1 MLSKNVL
8 KYLTSLQQKKYR
20 QEYGAFLV
28 EGAKSVLELLASD
41 FEVEMV
47 VATDKFY
54 KENTRSLEK
63 QPFRVEIATPDE
75 LVRAG
80 TLQSNDAGL
89 AVVKTKSNDFL
100 YADEGEYVLVL
111 DDIRDPGNLGTMIR
125 IADWYGI
132 RKMVCSTTTT
142 DWYNPKVIAASKGSF
157 TRVQSFYTDLGAY
170 FEQISVGN
178 ARPVAPRLEIEA
190 SGFEEIG
197 VGNAGPVTPRL
208 EIGASGFE
216 EIGVGNA
223 RPDAHRLEIGASG
236 ASVYGT
242 FLEGKNIHQVTFA
255 KTGYIVMGNESNGI
269 GSDVEKFVT
278 DKVTIPRF
286 GEAESL
292 NVGIATAIV
301 LDNWRR

>member
-41 FEVEMV
+41 FDVEMV

-80 TLQSNDAGL
+80 TLQSNDAAL

-100 YADEGEYVLVL
+100 YAEQNEYVLVL

-142 DWYNPKVIAASKGSF
+142 DWYNPKVVAASKGSF
-157 TRVQSFYTDLGAY
+157 TRVQSFYTDLGSY

-178 ARPVAPRLEIEA
+178 ARPV
-190 SGFEEIG
+190 
-197 VGNAGPVTPRL
+197 TPRL
-208 EIGASGFE
+208 EIGASGQSSVE
-216 EIGVGNA
+216 NA
-223 RPDAHRLEIGASG
+223 GPVAPRLEIGAS

-269 GSDVEKFVT
+269 GSVVEKFVT

-301 LDNWRR
+301 LDNWRRK

>member
-8 KYLTSLQQKKYR
+8 KYLSSLQQKKYR

-80 TLQSNDAGL
+80 TLQSNDAAL

-100 YADEGEYVLVL
+100 YAEEGEYVLVL

-132 RKMVCSTTTT
+132 RKMVCSLTTT
-142 DWYNPKVIAASKGSF
+142 DWYNPKVVAASKGSF
-157 TRVQSFYTDLGAY
+157 TRVQGFYTDLKAY
-170 FEQISVGN
+170 FEGH
-178 ARPVAPRLEIEA
+178 LA
-190 SGFEEIG
+190 SE
-197 VGNAGPVTPRL
+197 V
-208 EIGASGFE
+208 
-216 EIGVGNA
+216 
-223 RPDAHRLEIGASG
+223 
-236 ASVYGT
+236 SVYGT
-242 FLEGKNIHQVTFA
+242 FLEGKNIHQITFA

-269 GSDVEKFVT
+269 GSEVEKFVT
-278 DKVTIPRF
+278 DKITIPRF

>member
-80 TLQSNDAGL
+80 TLQSNDAAL

-100 YADEGEYVLVL
+100 YAEEGEYVLVL

-132 RKMVCSTTTT
+132 RKMVCSLTTT
-142 DWYNPKVIAASKGSF
+142 DWYNPKVVAASKGSF
-157 TRVQSFYTDLGAY
+157 TRVQGFYTDLGAY
-170 FEQISVGN
+170 FEG
-178 ARPVAPRLEIEA
+178 RLA
-190 SGFEEIG
+190 SE
-197 VGNAGPVTPRL
+197 V
-208 EIGASGFE
+208 
-216 EIGVGNA
+216 
-223 RPDAHRLEIGASG
+223 
-236 ASVYGT
+236 SVYGT
-242 FLEGKNIHQVTFA
+242 FLEGKNIHQITFA

-269 GSDVEKFVT
+269 GSEVEKFVT

-301 LDNWRR
+301 LDNWRRK

>member
-8 KYLTSLQQKKYR
+8 KYLSSLQQKKYR

-80 TLQSNDAGL
+80 TLQSNDAAL

-100 YADEGEYVLVL
+100 YAEEGEYVLVL

-132 RKMVCSTTTT
+132 RKMVCSLTTT
-142 DWYNPKVIAASKGSF
+142 DWYNPKVVAASKGSF
-157 TRVQSFYTDLGAY
+157 TRVQGFYTDLNTY
-170 FEQISVGN
+170 FEG
-178 ARPVAPRLEIEA
+178 RLA
-190 SGFEEIG
+190 SE
-197 VGNAGPVTPRL
+197 V
-208 EIGASGFE
+208 
-216 EIGVGNA
+216 
-223 RPDAHRLEIGASG
+223 
-236 ASVYGT
+236 SVYGT
-242 FLEGKNIHQVTFA
+242 FLEGKNIHQITFA

-269 GSDVEKFVT
+269 GSEVEKFVT
-278 DKVTIPRF
+278 DKITIPRF

>member
-80 TLQSNDAGL
+80 TLQSNDAAL

-100 YADEGEYVLVL
+100 YAEEGEYVLVL

-132 RKMVCSTTTT
+132 RKMVCSLTTT
-142 DWYNPKVIAASKGSF
+142 DWYNPKVLAANNSYF
-157 TRVQSFYTDLGAY
+157 TRVQGFYTDLGAY
-170 FEQISVGN
+170 FEG
-178 ARPVAPRLEIEA
+178 RLA
-190 SGFEEIG
+190 SE
-197 VGNAGPVTPRL
+197 V
-208 EIGASGFE
+208 
-216 EIGVGNA
+216 
-223 RPDAHRLEIGASG
+223 
-236 ASVYGT
+236 SVYGT
-242 FLEGKNIHQVTFA
+242 FLEGKNIHQITFA

-269 GSDVEKFVT
+269 GSEVEKFVT
-278 DKVTIPRF
+278 DQITIPRF

>member
-80 TLQSNDAGL
+80 TLQSNDAAL
-89 AVVKTKSNDFL
+89 AVVKTKANDFL
-100 YADEGEYVLVL
+100 YAEEGEYVLVL

-132 RKMVCSTTTT
+132 RKMVCSLTTT
-142 DWYNPKVIAASKGSF
+142 DWYNPKVVAASKGSF
-157 TRVQSFYTDLGAY
+157 TRVQSFYTDLGVY
-170 FEQISVGN
+170 FEQIGRSSVGN
-178 ARPVAPRLEIEA
+178 AMPVAPRFLI
-190 SGFEEIG
+190 
-197 VGNAGPVTPRL
+197 
-208 EIGASGFE
+208 
-216 EIGVGNA
+216 
-223 RPDAHRLEIGASG
+223 G

-242 FLEGKNIHQVTFA
+242 FLEGKNIHQITFA

-269 GSDVEKFVT
+269 GGEVEQFVT
-278 DKVTIPRF
+278 DKITIPRF

>member
-54 KENTRSLEK
+54 KENTLSLEK

-80 TLQSNDAGL
+80 TLQSNDAAL

-100 YADEGEYVLVL
+100 YAEEGEYVLVL

-142 DWYNPKVIAASKGSF
+142 DWYNPKVVAASKGSF
-157 TRVQSFYTDLGAY
+157 TRVQGFYTDLGAY

-178 ARPVAPRLEIEA
+178 ARPDAP
-190 SGFEEIG
+190 
-197 VGNAGPVTPRL
+197 
-208 EIGASGFE
+208 
-216 EIGVGNA
+216 
-223 RPDAHRLEIGASG
+223 RLEIGASG

-269 GSDVEKFVT
+269 GSVVEKFVT

-301 LDNWRR
+301 LDNWRRK

>member
-28 EGAKSVLELLASD
+28 EGAKSVLELLPSD

-80 TLQSNDAGL
+80 TLQSNDAAL

-100 YADEGEYVLVL
+100 YAEEGEYVLVL

-132 RKMVCSTTTT
+132 RKMVCSLTTT
-142 DWYNPKVIAASKGSF
+142 DWYNPKVVAASKGSF
-157 TRVQSFYTDLGAY
+157 TRVQGFYTDLKTY
-170 FEQISVGN
+170 FEGH
-178 ARPVAPRLEIEA
+178 LA
-190 SGFEEIG
+190 SE
-197 VGNAGPVTPRL
+197 V
-208 EIGASGFE
+208 
-216 EIGVGNA
+216 
-223 RPDAHRLEIGASG
+223 
-236 ASVYGT
+236 SVYGT
-242 FLEGKNIHQVTFA
+242 FLEGKNIHQITFA

-269 GSDVEKFVT
+269 GSEVEQFVT
-278 DKVTIPRF
+278 DKITIPRF

>member
-8 KYLTSLQQKKYR
+8 KYLSSLQQKKYR

-80 TLQSNDAGL
+80 TLQSNDAAL

-100 YADEGEYVLVL
+100 YAEEGEYVLVL

-132 RKMVCSTTTT
+132 RKMVCSLTTT
-142 DWYNPKVIAASKGSF
+142 DWYNPKVVAASKGSF
-157 TRVQSFYTDLGAY
+157 TRVQGFYTDLGAY
-170 FEQISVGN
+170 FEG
-178 ARPVAPRLEIEA
+178 RLA
-190 SGFEEIG
+190 SE
-197 VGNAGPVTPRL
+197 V
-208 EIGASGFE
+208 
-216 EIGVGNA
+216 
-223 RPDAHRLEIGASG
+223 
-236 ASVYGT
+236 SVYGT
-242 FLEGKNIHQVTFA
+242 FLEGKNIHQITFA

-269 GSDVEKFVT
+269 GSEVEKFVT
-278 DKVTIPRF
+278 DKITIPRF

>member
-80 TLQSNDAGL
+80 TLQSNDAAL

-100 YADEGEYVLVL
+100 YAEEGEYVLVL

-132 RKMVCSTTTT
+132 RKMVCSLTTT
-142 DWYNPKVIAASKGSF
+142 DWYNPKVVAASKGSF
-157 TRVQSFYTDLGAY
+157 TRVQGFYTDLKTY
-170 FEQISVGN
+170 FEG
-178 ARPVAPRLEIEA
+178 RLA
-190 SGFEEIG
+190 SE
-197 VGNAGPVTPRL
+197 V
-208 EIGASGFE
+208 
-216 EIGVGNA
+216 
-223 RPDAHRLEIGASG
+223 
-236 ASVYGT
+236 SVYGT
-242 FLEGKNIHQVTFA
+242 FLEGKNIHQITFA

-269 GSDVEKFVT
+269 GSEVEKFVT

-301 LDNWRR
+301 LDNWRRK

>member
-80 TLQSNDAGL
+80 TLQSNDAAL

-100 YADEGEYVLVL
+100 YAEEGEYVLVL

-132 RKMVCSTTTT
+132 RKMVCSLTTT
-142 DWYNPKVIAASKGSF
+142 DWYNPKVVAASKGSF
-157 TRVQSFYTDLGAY
+157 TRVQGFYTDLGAY
-170 FEQISVGN
+170 FEG
-178 ARPVAPRLEIEA
+178 RLA
-190 SGFEEIG
+190 SE
-197 VGNAGPVTPRL
+197 V
-208 EIGASGFE
+208 
-216 EIGVGNA
+216 
-223 RPDAHRLEIGASG
+223 
-236 ASVYGT
+236 SVYGT
-242 FLEGKNIHQVTFA
+242 FLEGKNIHQITFA

-269 GSDVEKFVT
+269 GSEVEKFVT
-278 DKVTIPRF
+278 DKITIPRF

>member
-1 MLSKNVL
+1 MLSKNIL

-80 TLQSNDAGL
+80 TLQSNDAAL

-100 YADEGEYVLVL
+100 YAEEGEYVLVL

-132 RKMVCSTTTT
+132 RKTVCSLTTT
-142 DWYNPKVIAASKGSF
+142 DWYNPKVVAASKGSF
-157 TRVQSFYTDLGAY
+157 TRVQGFYTDLGAY
-170 FEQISVGN
+170 FEGRL
-178 ARPVAPRLEIEA
+178 AREV
-190 SGFEEIG
+190 
-197 VGNAGPVTPRL
+197 
-208 EIGASGFE
+208 
-216 EIGVGNA
+216 
-223 RPDAHRLEIGASG
+223 
-236 ASVYGT
+236 SVYGT
-242 FLEGKNIHQVTFA
+242 FLEGKNIHQITFA

-269 GSDVEKFVT
+269 GSEVEKFVT

-301 LDNWRR
+301 LDNWRRK